1 MALVDVED
9 RSEEMRYT
17 KKQVEL
23 LKIGAPMMTW
33 GIMLENYISAL
44 DEIERLQSENE
55 WLPMD
60 SAPKDGTFV
69 LLLQDKEVYKAAWLQ
84 NYGVVCRRSDPFEW
98 CIDSSYQDEQG
109 YYSTVNPEKWRPLPQ
124 PPEETKRRMEGRRV
138 RSEKDNE

>member
-1 MALVDVED
+1 MK
-9 RSEEMRYT
+9 YT
-17 KKQVEL
+17 KEIINAMRTASYLIEPPASEV
-23 LKIGAPMMTW
+23 IG
-33 GIMLENYISAL
+33 GLL
-44 DEIERLQSENE
+44 DEIERLQAENE

-124 PPEETKRRMEGRRV
+124 PPDVKT
-138 RSEKDNE
+138 NERGG